1 MSGNK
6 ILVDTNV
13 LINLAEGKEGIE
25 LHLQGREL
33 FVSVIT
39 DIELLGFYHI
49 TESEKEYFNSLLDD
63 CSILGVTEA
72 IKGRAITL
80 KQSHRIKLPDAII
93 AATAQFLKIELIT
106 FDKGFANIPNL
117 DLILLEF

>member
-39 DIELLGFYHI
+39 EIELLGFYHI

-93 AATAQFLKIELIT
+93 AATAQFLRVELIT